1 MDTPTTGGPCEN
13 GNPQVAAAKKKRCRP
28 LTSKKARA
36 TSSVQWCS
44 QRGGLPQEALA
55 FARAN
60 YQERALQR
68 AAAAPSPAGAAEQAT
83 PRTEPAAEAG
93 AAAAPPKRD
102 HKARVIHRLPHLPAG
117 FTAATDRVGA
127 LHATTGED
135 GQPRRPE
142 RPLKSIVCEGP
153 KDDIFAAITAD
164 PTNKTERYN
173 NKFTPAQK
181 LRAEEYSRTQGYH
194 SAEGAP
200 PPAPAPQPHDRALP
214 EPRPPRPAG
223 APDYQAVVRDALNGK
238 MVPRTSVHRLALG
251 YEKIIADTKKQ
262 AGPPACRQRPPA
274 EQAQPK
280 RLHKRKARV
289 GEAPAPPLAGRGCAT
304 GDVQTEGQQASAVA
318 RQSRRRMRFAFQAV
332 GACSDALGGV
342 AALTTFFVFMLL
354 SAVKKTGRHKKN
366 IFFKSDIVGQVLD
379 DPALFKAFGKEIDK
393 RRKPPISQFVIAH
406 LTGVTYTA
414 MDKLRFATAWCPG
427 HSTLLGEIKRLEAH
441 IEATWCPSGPTAGH
455 GTTRTAAEQ
464 AAAAAEA
471 AREAARDGTGEANGA
486 GAPDLND
493 QELDSLGK
501 EAAAAIAA
509 ARPEDAQ
516 DAAEHAAEDR
526 QKQGLAL
533 LGREFP
539 DDTEQELWDRW
550 AGGMDEEQG
559 VFVGGN
565 IIYVMAVR
573 GGKLLGFVKALR
585 TKTELFVDEVLVAE
599 EERGPQGLC
608 THMFR
613 KLAMTVAGRQRL
625 QVKEAKEKVI
635 QGYQRLGYTVWNS
648 PRVGAF
654 EGVEPDDLC
663 MFMAAARQTV
673 LNNSKAFCIATPLA
687 EGTQLLVCA
696 AMPITG
702 TTFDHVGKPAA
713 EAQGPPPPE
722 TDADGRDDPMDG
734 PMETETE
741 VEVDEETVTDPNTD
755 AGKDDDCDADTVD
768 KVAESWGASSVS
780 SATATMLNGTTHAP
794 MPLSH
799 LHTPHAHARSRVSQR
814 CAKTRC
820 RSRTARKPS
829 RASRSRATPRT

>member
-1 MDTPTTGGPCEN
+1 M
-13 GNPQVAAAKKKRCRP
+13 
-28 LTSKKARA
+28 
-36 TSSVQWCS
+36 
-44 QRGGLPQEALA
+44 
-55 FARAN
+55 
-60 YQERALQR
+60 
-68 AAAAPSPAGAAEQAT
+68 
-83 PRTEPAAEAG
+83 
-93 AAAAPPKRD
+93 
-102 HKARVIHRLPHLPAG
+102 
-117 FTAATDRVGA
+117 
-127 LHATTGED
+127 
-135 GQPRRPE
+135 
-142 RPLKSIVCEGP
+142 
-153 KDDIFAAITAD
+153 
-164 PTNKTERYN
+164 
-173 NKFTPAQK
+173 
-181 LRAEEYSRTQGYH
+181 
-194 SAEGAP
+194 
-200 PPAPAPQPHDRALP
+200 
-214 EPRPPRPAG
+214 
-223 APDYQAVVRDALNGK
+223 RDALNGK
-238 MVPRTSVHRLALG
+238 LVPRTSVHRLALG

-262 AGPPACRQRPPA
+262 AGPAAQPPA

-289 GEAPAPPLAGRGCAT
+289 GEAPAPLPTGRGRAP
-304 GDVQTEGQQASAVA
+304 GDVRTEGQQASAVS
-318 RQSRRRMRFAFQAV
+318 RQSRRRLHSSFQAV
-332 GACSDALGGV
+332 RACSVALGGA
-342 AALTTFFVFMLL
+342 AALTSFFVSMLL
-354 SAVKKTGRHKKN
+354 SVVKKTGRHKKN

-471 AREAARDGTGEANGA
+471 ARGAARDGTGEANGA

-516 DAAEHAAEDR
+516 DAAEDAAEDR

-533 LGREFP
+533 LSLEFP
-539 DDTEQELWDRW
+539 DDTERELWDRW

-559 VFVGGN
+559 VFVGAN

-585 TKTELFVDEVLVAE
+585 TKAELFVDEVLVAE

-635 QGYQRLGYTVWNS
+635 KGYQRLGYTIWTPS
-648 PRVGAF
+648 RSGTFGGEEAD
-654 EGVEPDDLC
+654 ELC
-663 MFMAAARQTV
+663 TCMAASRQTV
-673 LNNSKAFCIATPLA
+673 LQCSEAFCIGTPLA
-687 EGTQLLVCA
+687 EGMQLLVCA

-702 TTFDHVGKPAA
+702 TTFDHVGKPVDAA
-713 EAQGPPPPE
+713 EEQGPPPLAG

-734 PMETETE
+734 QVETETE
-741 VEVDEETVTDPNTD
+741 TEEETVTDPNTD
-755 AGKDDDCDADTVD
+755 AGKDACDADTVD
-768 KVAESWGASSVS
+768 TVAESWGASSLS

-794 MPLSH
+794 VPLSH

-814 CAKTRC
+814 CAKKRC

-829 RASRSRATPRT
+829 RASRSRATPQT

>member
-1 MDTPTTGGPCEN
+1 M
-13 GNPQVAAAKKKRCRP
+13 
-28 LTSKKARA
+28 
-36 TSSVQWCS
+36 
-44 QRGGLPQEALA
+44 
-55 FARAN
+55 
-60 YQERALQR
+60 
-68 AAAAPSPAGAAEQAT
+68 
-83 PRTEPAAEAG
+83 
-93 AAAAPPKRD
+93 
-102 HKARVIHRLPHLPAG
+102 
-117 FTAATDRVGA
+117 
-127 LHATTGED
+127 
-135 GQPRRPE
+135 
-142 RPLKSIVCEGP
+142 
-153 KDDIFAAITAD
+153 
-164 PTNKTERYN
+164 
-173 NKFTPAQK
+173 
-181 LRAEEYSRTQGYH
+181 
-194 SAEGAP
+194 
-200 PPAPAPQPHDRALP
+200 
-214 EPRPPRPAG
+214 
-223 APDYQAVVRDALNGK
+223 RDALNGK
-238 MVPRTSVHRLALG
+238 LVPRTSVHRLALG

-262 AGPPACRQRPPA
+262 AGPAAQTPA

-289 GEAPAPPLAGRGCAT
+289 GEAPAPLPTGRGRAP
-304 GDVQTEGQQASAVA
+304 GVLSSAPVVS
-318 RQSRRRMRFAFQAV
+318 RQRKRRLRSSFQAV
-332 GACSDALGGV
+332 RACSVALGGA
-342 AALTTFFVFMLL
+342 AALTSFFVSMLL
-354 SAVKKTGRHKKN
+354 SVVKKTGTHKKN

-471 AREAARDGTGEANGA
+471 ARGAARDGTGEANGA

-509 ARPEDAQ
+509 ARPEDAR
-516 DAAEHAAEDR
+516 DAAEDAAEDR

-533 LGREFP
+533 LSLEFP
-539 DDTEQELWDRW
+539 DDTERELWDRW

-559 VFVGGN
+559 VFVGAN
-565 IIYVMAVR
+565 IVYVMAVR

-585 TKTELFVDEVLVAE
+585 TKAELFVDEVLVAE

-625 QVKEAKEKVI
+625 QVQEAKDKVI
-635 QGYQRLGYTVWNS
+635 KGYQRLGYTIWNS
-648 PRVGAF
+648 PRSGNF
-654 EGVEPDDLC
+654 EGVEPEDLC

-673 LNNSKAFCIATPLA
+673 LNNSTDFCMATPLA

-713 EAQGPPPPE
+713 EAQGPPPLAG

-734 PMETETE
+734 QVETETE
-741 VEVDEETVTDPNTD
+741 TEEETVTDPNTD
-755 AGKDDDCDADTVD
+755 AGKDACDADTVD
-768 KVAESWGASSVS
+768 TVAESWGASSIS

-794 MPLSH
+794 VPLSH

-814 CAKTRC
+814 CAKKRC

-829 RASRSRATPRT
+829 RASRSRATPQT